1 MLFRSVAAPS
11 DGVTLGIWALPGRSR
26 AKVKKTAM
34 VVCFKQFMCSLS
46 LRQLLISSRLAARL
60 RSTIRQCAVGMD
72 EAGNYSR
79 AIPIRSTLAEDDSI
93 KNYVNSNSTAD
104 HFALESSQPHRS

>member
-1 MLFRSVAAPS
+1 MAASS
-11 DGVTLGIWALPGRSR
+11 DGVRLRVCALPSRIR
-26 AKVKKTAM
+26 AKVKKTAI
-34 VVCFKQFMCSLS
+34 VLCFKQFMCSLS

-60 RSTIRQCAVGMD
+60 RSTIRLCAVGTD

-93 KNYVNSNSTAD
+93 KNYVNSNATAD
-104 HFALESSQPHRS
+104 HVALESSQLHRS